1 MTTTT
6 RATLPKLIQHA
17 MYRPV
22 HVYYIYICIY
32 IYTYLRLY
40 ICIHYL
46 NINILILY
54 VHIYIDYIQCI
65 LKLYTMNEDAIMH
78 SNEHR
83 AWYSV
88 DNIYIYIHTIPKYS
102 RLDL

>member
-1 MTTTT
+1 MQCID
-6 RATLPKLIQHA
+6 LF
-17 MYRPV
+17 MYII
-22 HVYYIYICIY
+22 YIYVY

-40 ICIHYL
+40 ICIYYL

-88 DNIYIYIHTIPKYS
+88 DNIYIYVYIHTIPKYS

>member
-32 IYTYLRLY
+32 IYLFKIIYMYTLSKYKHINF
-40 ICIHYL
+40 ICA
-46 NINILILY
+46 
-54 VHIYIDYIQCI
+54 YIDYIQCI

-88 DNIYIYIHTIPKYS
+88 DNIYIYTYYTEIQ
-102 RLDL
+102 